1 MINSLTGVNQALPAT
16 GLLYVW
22 RSLDF
27 SWQFGSASFSQVC
40 HGSHTG
46 LRSGARIL
54 SFASHLPTRQGW
66 AGSGQA
72 EDVRLTA
79 ELRALGGGGL
89 AGLEGR
95 RL

>member
-1 MINSLTGVNQALPAT
+1 VLGFSALLLTHPQGRAGQ
-16 GLLYVW
+16 GL
-22 RSLDF
+22 
-27 SWQFGSASFSQVC
+27 AK
-40 HGSHTG
+40 
-46 LRSGARIL
+46 
-54 SFASHLPTRQGW
+54 P
-66 AGSGQA
+66 